1 MPRSMR
7 VSAEMASNQFF
18 YPSSY
23 AQTQG
28 QATGTGNTSDAIEA
42 NAEGMSMIPG
52 GFGTGFKVGY
62 SAVNTTLG
70 PFLAYRQAR
79 NEKRSLQMQ
88 ADILRLQSQSYHSA
102 ADDAKR
108 AGLNQAAAIGYQAG
122 QTKSAARVRQAA
134 GGVRVGGSG
143 SSAEVLASIDIS
155 KEMQINQV
163 IANSVAQSWGYRR
176 SAVDYSNKALSYD
189 VAAKG
194 ISPWAAAITN
204 LVGSLTSMGKADSGK
219 SEGATASPQDYAEF
233 GSSLKN
239 LFGSGSATSGMGG
252 GSDFSSFS
260 TAFSNSGF

>member
-1 MPRSMR
+1 
-7 VSAEMASNQFF
+7 MASNQFF
-18 YPSSY
+18 YPASY

-28 QATGTGNTSDAIEA
+28 QASGAGNTTDTIEA
-42 NAEGMSMIPG
+42 NAKGMSMIPG

-62 SAVNTTLG
+62 SAINTTLG

-88 ADILRLQSQSYHSA
+88 ADIMRLQSESYHTA

-108 AGLNQAAAIGYQAG
+108 AGLQKAAAIGYQAG
-122 QTKSAARVRQAA
+122 QTKSTARVKQAA

-143 SSAEVLASIDIS
+143 SSAEVLASIDLS

-204 LVGSLTSMGKADSGK
+204 LVSSLVSMGSADSGK
-219 SEGATASPQDYAEF
+219 SNGATASTQDYVEF
-233 GSSLKN
+233 GKSVGS
-239 LFGSGSATSGMGG
+239 LFGNGSSTLSGMADVDAVTG
-252 GSDFSSFS
+252 
-260 TAFSNSGF
+260 AF